1 MPAGCCKTAVVKRVL
16 FLSIRIV
23 CTLHGAMRQGLL
35 RCELLKMREI
45 YFRQISGKEISFRD
59 RNLEDGAAV
68 HLVLM
73 HGFCAAIGEV
83 QLQATTARQ
92 ALGASSAGRGV
103 QAQHMQ
109 VAAMQVMTAGCQSA
123 CQMRSAGVCRDTMQ
137 FHQNHSFSP
146 SGKIC
151 SRWRKDTGQTSL
163 HAGQP
168 MGADFCTCPSAAT
181 TSHHFK
187 SH

>member
-73 HGFCAAIGEV
+73 HGFCAAMGEV

-92 ALGASSAGRGV
+92 ALGASSAARYPGSRCPSS
-103 QAQHMQ
+103 AY
-109 VAAMQVMTAGCQSA
+109 AGCSY
-123 CQMRSAGVCRDTMQ
+123 AGHDCRLPVCLSDE
-137 FHQNHSFSP
+137 
-146 SGKIC
+146 IC
-151 SRWRKDTGQTSL
+151 RRLS
-163 HAGQP
+163 
-168 MGADFCTCPSAAT
+168 
-181 TSHHFK
+181 
-187 SH
+187 